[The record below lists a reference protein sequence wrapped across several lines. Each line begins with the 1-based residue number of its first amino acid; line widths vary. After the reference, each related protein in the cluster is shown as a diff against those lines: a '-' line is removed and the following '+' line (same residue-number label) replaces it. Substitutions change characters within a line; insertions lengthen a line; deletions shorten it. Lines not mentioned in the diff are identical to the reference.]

1 MYHKFNQENKDLI
14 LKLSAEEFSCTVDG
28 ILAVDRSN
36 RPSHARHV
44 AMATMK
50 AMLKCT
56 LTEVAAVFGKHYTTV
71 IHAKKRIDE
80 DAQLKNSALAVIRK
94 FKEQLTE
101 E

>member
-1 MYHKFNQENKDLI
+1 MYHKFNQENKALI

-36 RPSHARHV
+36 RPSNARHV
-44 AMATMK
+44 AMAIMK

-71 IHAKKRIDE
+71 IHAKKRVDE
-80 DAQLKNSALAVIRK
+80 DKQLKDSALTVARK
-94 FKEQLTE
+94 FKDQITE